1 MSTEN
6 QSAKNK
12 RIAKNTLA
20 LYVRMLLLLFIG
32 LYTSR
37 ATLAIFGVEDFGIY
51 NLIGGII
58 TMTVFISSSMSLS
71 AQRFLAY
78 AIGLND
84 EKHLKEVF
92 SMSVNTHALIAAII
106 LLLGETVGLW
116 FVNTQLVIPMD
127 KMPAAN
133 IIYQASVFSF
143 VLNIIATPYNS
154 IIIARE
160 HMDYYAL
167 VSVLQGVLK
176 LVIVWCLPYIEGEK
190 LIIYAILM
198 TIPAMLYF
206 VLNYVFAVRRYRE
219 SVYQWAWSKKLFYD
233 MASFAGFSTFGNMA
247 TAVVT
252 QGQSIL
258 LNLFYGTALNA
269 VRGLSM
275 QVSVA
280 INSFVNGTYTAV
292 NPQII
297 KSYAQKDLAYF
308 QKLIFNSTLLGYY
321 LLFLISLPVILE
333 TDFIL
338 DLWLKN
344 VPEYTTSFVRLLLVN
359 SLVYN
364 FVIPSWMA
372 IQATGDVVKIHLT
385 TGTIN
390 LLNLLI
396 TYILWKCLD
405 LQPYSIYIVNIA
417 VSFCM
422 QAATLIVQREKLHIR
437 IQDYLRQTVGPA
449 LLSSMVSIVLPL
461 LIVLIMQDGIIRF
474 IIICFVSV
482 VSCLASF
489 YLIGINTG
497 LREQVNQF
505 VINRWDRLTLQVRH
519 RQYKE

>member
-1 MSTEN
+1 MNTEN
-6 QSAKNK
+6 QSTKNK

-20 LYVRMLLLLFIG
+20 LYARMLLLLFIG

-92 SMSVNTHALIAAII
+92 SMSVNTHALIACII

-116 FVNTQLVIPMD
+116 FVNTQLVIPLD

-167 VSVLQGVLK
+167 VSVLQGLLK
-176 LVIVWCLPYIEGEK
+176 LAIVWCLPYIEGEK

-198 TIPAMLYF
+198 TLPAMLYF
-206 VLNYVFAVRRYRE
+206 VMNYVFAIRRYKE
-219 SVYQWAWSKKLFYD
+219 SIYQWAWSKKLFYD

-258 LNLFYGTALNA
+258 LNIFYGTALNA

-297 KSYAQKDLAYF
+297 KSYAQKDYAYF
-308 QKLIFNSTLLGYY
+308 QKLVFNSTLLGYY

-338 DLWLKN
+338 DLWLQN
-344 VPEYTTSFVRLLLVN
+344 VPEHTTSFVRLLLIN

-390 LLNLLI
+390 LTNLLA

-422 QAATLIVQREKLHIR
+422 QVATLFIQREKLHIR
-437 IQDYLRQTVGPA
+437 IHDYLRHTVWPA
-449 LLSSMVSIVLPL
+449 LSSSAASILLPL
-461 LIVLIMQDGIIRF
+461 LIVTTMDDGLLRF
-474 IIICFVSV
+474 LAVGLASLL
-482 VSCLASF
+482 SCLASF
-489 YLIGINTG
+489 YLIGINAGMRAQLHT
-497 LREQVNQF
+497 F
-505 VINRWDRLTLQVRH
+505 VASRWSRLT
-519 RQYKE
+519 